1 MCIQRRKVSRA
12 TRVGRSFRPLLRG
25 CRNQADVVA
34 AVEIGAPEF
43 VMAAKED
50 AIAVKM
56 GCEVASDTG
65 LINGDLGVVA

>member
-1 MCIQRRKVSRA
+1 M
-12 TRVGRSFRPLLRG
+12 
-25 CRNQADVVA
+25 VA